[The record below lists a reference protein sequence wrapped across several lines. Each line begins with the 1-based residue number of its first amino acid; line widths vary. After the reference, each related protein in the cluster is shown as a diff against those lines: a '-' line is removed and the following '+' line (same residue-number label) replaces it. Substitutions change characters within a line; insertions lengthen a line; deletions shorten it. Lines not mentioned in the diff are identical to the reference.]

1 MESVKTGKTNKV
13 GKNTEMAHTKTNKE
27 THFKQV
33 SAITNRIRSIGGI
46 FTKIAKKVRELV
58 KKHPKKS
65 SAALVVLT
73 PVACKRAKEL
83 DDKVQDKSKQA
94 EKENKINWWKYS
106 GLTIATSLLL
116 AACSAGDID
125 KQIELEQEKQKTEQ
139 EKKEAENARDRAN
152 KSEIELEQE
161 RQKTNKSGIELANS
175 QIKAEQERQKTEQE
189 KQKAN
194 KSEIEL
200 EQQKQKTINTQ
211 RDLIKEQKDFIKET
225 EQNCQEKHGQL
236 FIKRARIK
244 TGITTGIAIEIEAEC
259 KTPKPTKTNQTPIQP
274 KHLPNSKHP
283 HSQRGSKAQEL
294 IAYLLFE
301 QKDFIIET
309 EQKCQEKHNQFFI
322 KKAGIKGGAIEVE
335 AECKTP
341 KPTKT
346 NQTPIQPK
354 HLPNSKQPHSQR
366 GSKAQEL
373 IAYLQK
379 ELESLPYSQKA
390 IAKQV
395 DFYKPSSIAYLE
407 LDPRDFKVTEEWQNE
422 NLKIRSKAQAK
433 MLEMRKPQANLS
445 PSQSFLFVQRIFAD
459 INKEIEAA
467 ANTEKKAEKV
477 GYGYS
482 KRV

>member
-13 GKNTEMAHTKTNKE
+13 GKNTEITDTKANEE
-27 THFKQV
+27 THFKQA
-33 SAITNRIRSIGGI
+33 SAITNIIRSIGGF
-46 FTKIAKKVRELV
+46 FTKIMKRVRELV

-65 SAALVVLT
+65 RAALVVLT
-73 PVACKRAKEL
+73 HVACRKAKEL

-94 EKENKINWWKYS
+94 EKENQINWWKYS
-106 GLTIATSLLL
+106 GLTIAASLLL
-116 AACSAGDID
+116 AACSAGDTD
-125 KQIELEQEKQKTEQ
+125 KQIELEQEKQKANKSGIELEQERQKTEQ
-139 EKKEAENARDRAN
+139 ERQKTN

-236 FIKRARIK
+236 FIKKARIK

-274 KHLPNSKHP
+274 KHLPNSK
-283 HSQRGSKAQEL
+283 
-294 IAYLLFE
+294 
-301 QKDFIIET
+301 
-309 EQKCQEKHNQFFI
+309 
-322 KKAGIKGGAIEVE
+322 
-335 AECKTP
+335 
-341 KPTKT
+341 
-346 NQTPIQPK
+346 QPR
-354 HLPNSKQPHSQR
+354 SQR

-407 LDPRDFKVTEEWQNE
+407 LDPRDFKATEEWQKE

-433 MLEMRKPQANLS
+433 MLEMRSLKPDSQAHLS
-445 PSQSFLFVQRIFAD
+445 TSQSLLFLQKIFAD
-459 INKEIEAA
+459 VSKEIEAA
-467 ANTEKKAEKV
+467 ANTEKKVEKA

-482 KRV
+482 KRM

>member
-1 MESVKTGKTNKV
+1 MKTGRTNKV
-13 GKNTEMAHTKTNKE
+13 GKNAETANTKANKE

-33 SAITNRIRSIGGI
+33 SVITNTLRSIGGF

-65 SAALVVLT
+65 KVALVVLT
-73 PVACKRAKEL
+73 HAACKRAKEL

-125 KQIELEQEKQKTEQ
+125 KQIELEQEKQKANKSGIELEQERQKTEQ
-139 EKKEAENARDRAN
+139 EKQKAN

-189 KQKAN
+189 RQKTN
-194 KSEIEL
+194 KSGIEL
-200 EQQKQKTINTQ
+200 EQQRQKAEQEKQKTINTQ

-236 FIKRARIK
+236 FIKKTRIK

-259 KTPKPTKTNQTPIQP
+259 KTPKPAKTNQTPIQP
-274 KHLPNSKHP
+274 KHL
-283 HSQRGSKAQEL
+283 Q
-294 IAYLLFE
+294 
-301 QKDFIIET
+301 
-309 EQKCQEKHNQFFI
+309 
-322 KKAGIKGGAIEVE
+322 
-335 AECKTP
+335 
-341 KPTKT
+341 
-346 NQTPIQPK
+346 
-354 HLPNSKQPHSQR
+354 NSKQPHSQR
-366 GSKAQEL
+366 GSKAQEF

-407 LDPRDFKVTEEWQNE
+407 LDPRDFKVTKEWQNE

-433 MLEMRKPQANLS
+433 MLEMRKTQANLS
-445 PSQSFLFVQRIFAD
+445 PFQSLLFVQKIFAD
-459 INKEIEAA
+459 INKEIKVV
-467 ANTEKKAEKV
+467 ANTEKKAEKA

-482 KRV
+482 KRM

>member
-1 MESVKTGKTNKV
+1 MKSVKTGKTNKV
-13 GKNTEMAHTKTNKE
+13 SKNTEMANTKTNKE

-33 SAITNRIRSIGGI
+33 STITNRLKSIGGI
-46 FTKIAKKVRELV
+46 FTKIVKKVRELI
-58 KKHPKKS
+58 KKHPEKS

-73 PVACKRAKEL
+73 HVACKRAKEL

-94 EKENKINWWKYS
+94 EKENQINWWKYS

-125 KQIELEQEKQKTEQ
+125 KQIELEQEK
-139 EKKEAENARDRAN
+139 KEVESARDRAN
-152 KSEIELEQE
+152 KSGIELEQQRQKTEQE
-161 RQKTNKSGIELANS
+161 RQKTNKSGIELE
-175 QIKAEQERQKTEQE
+175 QQRQKTEQERQKT
-189 KQKAN
+189 N
-194 KSEIEL
+194 KSGIEL
-200 EQQKQKTINTQ
+200 EQQRQKAEQEKQKTINTQ

-236 FIKRARIK
+236 FIKKTRIK

-259 KTPKPTKTNQTPIQP
+259 KTPKP
-274 KHLPNSKHP
+274 
-283 HSQRGSKAQEL
+283 A
-294 IAYLLFE
+294 
-301 QKDFIIET
+301 
-309 EQKCQEKHNQFFI
+309 
-322 KKAGIKGGAIEVE
+322 
-335 AECKTP
+335 
-341 KPTKT
+341 KT

-366 GSKAQEL
+366 GSKAQEF

-395 DFYKPSSIAYLE
+395 NFYKPSSIAYLE

-433 MLEMRKPQANLS
+433 MLEMRKTQANLS
-445 PSQSFLFVQRIFAD
+445 PFQSFSILQNIVAD
-459 INKEIEAA
+459 INKGIEAA
-467 ANTEKKAEKV
+467 ANTEKKAEKA

-482 KRV
+482 KRM

>member
-13 GKNTEMAHTKTNKE
+13 GKNTETADTKANKE
-27 THFKQV
+27 TRFKQA
-33 SAITNRIRSIGGI
+33 SAITNMIRSIGGF
-46 FTKIAKKVRELV
+46 FTKIAKKVRGLV

-65 SAALVVLT
+65 RVALVVLT
-73 PVACKRAKEL
+73 HVACRKAKEL

-94 EKENKINWWKYS
+94 EKENQINWWKYS

-116 AACSAGDID
+116 AACSVGDTD
-125 KQIELEQEKQKTEQ
+125 KQIELEQ

-152 KSEIELEQE
+152 KS
-161 RQKTNKSGIELANS
+161 G
-175 QIKAEQERQKTEQE
+175 
-189 KQKAN
+189 
-194 KSEIEL
+194 IEL
-200 EQQKQKTINTQ
+200 EQQKQKTINA
-211 RDLIKEQKDFIKET
+211 QKDFIKYA
-225 EQNCQEKHGQL
+225 EQNCKENHG
-236 FIKRARIK
+236 
-244 TGITTGIAIEIEAEC
+244 
-259 KTPKPTKTNQTPIQP
+259 
-274 KHLPNSKHP
+274 
-283 HSQRGSKAQEL
+283 
-294 IAYLLFE
+294 
-301 QKDFIIET
+301 
-309 EQKCQEKHNQFFI
+309 QFFI
-322 KKAGIKGGAIEVE
+322 KKGGIKAGIGIEVE

-354 HLPNSKQPHSQR
+354 HLPNSKQPRSQR

-407 LDPRDFKVTEEWQNE
+407 LDPRDFNVTEEWQKE

-433 MLEMRKPQANLS
+433 MLEMRSLKPDSQARLS
-445 PSQSFLFVQRIFAD
+445 TSQSLLFVQKIFAD
-459 INKEIEAA
+459 VSKEIKAA
-467 ANTEKKAEKV
+467 ANTEKKVEKA

-482 KRV
+482 KRM

>member
-1 MESVKTGKTNKV
+1 MESVKTAKTNKV
-13 GKNTEMAHTKTNKE
+13 GKNTEMANTKANKE

-33 SAITNRIRSIGGI
+33 SAITNTLRSIGGI

-65 SAALVVLT
+65 NVALVVLT
-73 PVACKRAKEL
+73 HAACKRAKEL

-125 KQIELEQEKQKTEQ
+125 KQIELEQERQKTEQ
-139 EKKEAENARDRAN
+139 ERQKTN

-236 FIKRARIK
+236 FIKKARIK

-259 KTPKPTKTNQTPIQP
+259 KTPKPAKTNQTP
-274 KHLPNSKHP
+274 
-283 HSQRGSKAQEL
+283 
-294 IAYLLFE
+294 
-301 QKDFIIET
+301 T
-309 EQKCQEKHNQFFI
+309 
-322 KKAGIKGGAIEVE
+322 
-335 AECKTP
+335 
-341 KPTKT
+341 
-346 NQTPIQPK
+346 QPK
-354 HLPNSKQPHSQR
+354 HLPNSKQPRSQR

-395 DFYKPSSIAYLE
+395 NFYKPSSIAYLE
-407 LDPRDFKVTEEWQNE
+407 LDPRDFKVTEEWQKE

-433 MLEMRKPQANLS
+433 MLEMRNPQAHL
-445 PSQSFLFVQRIFAD
+445 PTSQSLLFVQKIFANV
-459 INKEIEAA
+459 NKEIRAV
-467 ANTEKKAEKV
+467 ANTEKKAEKA

>member
-13 GKNTEMAHTKTNKE
+13 GKNTGMANTKTNKE

-33 SAITNRIRSIGGI
+33 SAITNTLRSIGGI

-65 SAALVVLT
+65 NAALVVLT
-73 PVACKRAKEL
+73 HVACKKAKEL

-94 EKENKINWWKYS
+94 EKENQINWWKYS

-139 EKKEAENARDRAN
+139 EE
-152 KSEIELEQE
+152 
-161 RQKTNKSGIELANS
+161 
-175 QIKAEQERQKTEQE
+175 QKTEQE
-189 KQKAN
+189 KQKTSN
-194 KSEIEL
+194 I
-200 EQQKQKTINTQ
+200 QK
-211 RDLIKEQKDFIKET
+211 DLVKEQKDLVKEQKDLVKEQKDLVKEQKDLVKEQKDLVKEQKDLVKKA
-225 EQNCQEKHGQL
+225 EQNCQE
-236 FIKRARIK
+236 
-244 TGITTGIAIEIEAEC
+244 
-259 KTPKPTKTNQTPIQP
+259 N
-274 KHLPNSKHP
+274 
-283 HSQRGSKAQEL
+283 HS
-294 IAYLLFE
+294 
-301 QKDFIIET
+301 
-309 EQKCQEKHNQFFI
+309 QFFI
-322 KKAGIKGGAIEVE
+322 KKLGIKGGIAIEVE

-341 KPTKT
+341 KPAKT

-354 HLPNSKQPHSQR
+354 HLPNSKQPRSQR

-390 IAKQV
+390 IVKQV
-395 DFYKPSSIAYLE
+395 DFYRPSSIAYLE

-433 MLEMRKPQANLS
+433 MLEMRKPQAHLS
-445 PSQSFLFVQRIFAD
+445 TSQSFSIIQNIVAD
-459 INKEIEAA
+459 ISKEIEAA
-467 ANTEKKAEKV
+467 VNTEKKAEKA

-482 KRV
+482 KRM

>member
-13 GKNTEMAHTKTNKE
+13 GKNTETANAKANKE
-27 THFKQV
+27 THFKQA
-33 SAITNRIRSIGGI
+33 SAITNMIRSIGGF
-46 FTKIAKKVRELV
+46 FTKIAKKVRGLV

-65 SAALVVLT
+65 RAALVVLT
-73 PVACKRAKEL
+73 HVACRKAKKL

-94 EKENKINWWKYS
+94 EKENQINWWKYS
-106 GLTIATSLLL
+106 GLTIAASLLL
-116 AACSAGDID
+116 AACSAGDTD
-125 KQIELEQEKQKTEQ
+125 KQIELEQEKQKANKSGIELEQERQKTEQ
-139 EKKEAENARDRAN
+139 ERQKTNKSGIELEQERQKTN

-236 FIKRARIK
+236 FIKKARIK

-274 KHLPNSKHP
+274 KH
-283 HSQRGSKAQEL
+283 
-294 IAYLLFE
+294 F
-301 QKDFIIET
+301 
-309 EQKCQEKHNQFFI
+309 
-322 KKAGIKGGAIEVE
+322 
-335 AECKTP
+335 
-341 KPTKT
+341 
-346 NQTPIQPK
+346 
-354 HLPNSKQPHSQR
+354 PNSKQPRSQR

-407 LDPRDFKVTEEWQNE
+407 LDPRDFKATEEWQKE

-433 MLEMRKPQANLS
+433 MLEMRSLKPDPQAHLS
-445 PSQSFLFVQRIFAD
+445 TSQSLLLVQKIFAD
-459 INKEIEAA
+459 VSKEIKAV
-467 ANTEKKAEKV
+467 ANTEKKVEKA

-482 KRV
+482 KRM

>member
-13 GKNTEMAHTKTNKE
+13 GKNTETADTKANKE
-27 THFKQV
+27 THFKQA
-33 SAITNRIRSIGGI
+33 SAITNIIRSIGGI
-46 FTKIAKKVRELV
+46 FTKIVKKVRELV
-58 KKHPKKS
+58 KKHPEKS

-73 PVACKRAKEL
+73 HVACKKAKEL

-94 EKENKINWWKYS
+94 EKENQINWWKYS

-116 AACSAGDID
+116 AACNAGDID
-125 KQIELEQEKQKTEQ
+125 KQIELEQEKQKANKSGIELEQERQKTEQ
-139 EKKEAENARDRAN
+139 ERQKTN

-200 EQQKQKTINTQ
+200 EQEKQKTINTQ

-236 FIKRARIK
+236 FIKKARIK

-274 KHLPNSKHP
+274 KHLPNSK
-283 HSQRGSKAQEL
+283 
-294 IAYLLFE
+294 
-301 QKDFIIET
+301 
-309 EQKCQEKHNQFFI
+309 
-322 KKAGIKGGAIEVE
+322 
-335 AECKTP
+335 
-341 KPTKT
+341 
-346 NQTPIQPK
+346 
-354 HLPNSKQPHSQR
+354 QPHSQR
-366 GSKAQEL
+366 GSKAQEF

-395 DFYKPSSIAYLE
+395 DFYKPSSVAYLE
-407 LDPRDFKVTEEWQNE
+407 LDPRDFNVTEEWQKE

-433 MLEMRKPQANLS
+433 MLEMRNLQAHLS
-445 PSQSFLFVQRIFAD
+445 ASQSLLFVQKIFAD
-459 INKEIEAA
+459 VNKEIKIV
-467 ANTEKKAEKV
+467 ANTEKKVEKA

-482 KRV
+482 KRM

>member
-13 GKNTEMAHTKTNKE
+13 GKNTETADTKANKE
-27 THFKQV
+27 THFKQAN
-33 SAITNRIRSIGGI
+33 AITNMIRSIGSF
-46 FTKIAKKVRELV
+46 FTKIAKRVRELV

-65 SAALVVLT
+65 NAALVVLT
-73 PVACKRAKEL
+73 HVACRKAKEL

-94 EKENKINWWKYS
+94 EKENQINWWKYS
-106 GLTIATSLLL
+106 GLTIAASLLL
-116 AACSAGDID
+116 AACSAGDTD
-125 KQIELEQEKQKTEQ
+125 KQIELEQEKQKANKSGIELEQEKQKANKSGIELEQERQKTEQ
-139 EKKEAENARDRAN
+139 EKQKAN

-236 FIKRARIK
+236 FIKKARIK

-274 KHLPNSKHP
+274 KHLPNSK
-283 HSQRGSKAQEL
+283 
-294 IAYLLFE
+294 
-301 QKDFIIET
+301 
-309 EQKCQEKHNQFFI
+309 
-322 KKAGIKGGAIEVE
+322 
-335 AECKTP
+335 
-341 KPTKT
+341 
-346 NQTPIQPK
+346 QPR
-354 HLPNSKQPHSQR
+354 SQR

-407 LDPRDFKVTEEWQNE
+407 LDPRDFNVTEEWQKE

-433 MLEMRKPQANLS
+433 MLEMRSLKLDPQAHLS
-445 PSQSFLFVQRIFAD
+445 TSQSLLLVQKIFAD
-459 INKEIEAA
+459 VSKEIEAV
-467 ANTEKKAEKV
+467 ANTEKKVEKA

-482 KRV
+482 KRM

>member
-13 GKNTEMAHTKTNKE
+13 GKNAETANTKANKE
-27 THFKQV
+27 THFKQA
-33 SAITNRIRSIGGI
+33 SAITNTLRSIGGF

-73 PVACKRAKEL
+73 HVACKKAKEL

-116 AACSAGDID
+116 AACSVGDID
-125 KQIELEQEKQKTEQ
+125 KQIELEQ

-152 KSEIELEQE
+152 KSGIELEQE
-161 RQKTNKSGIELANS
+161 
-175 QIKAEQERQKTEQE
+175 
-189 KQKAN
+189 
-194 KSEIEL
+194 
-200 EQQKQKTINTQ
+200 KQKT
-211 RDLIKEQKDFIKET
+211 IKEQKDFIKYA
-225 EQNCQEKHGQL
+225 EQNCQE
-236 FIKRARIK
+236 
-244 TGITTGIAIEIEAEC
+244 
-259 KTPKPTKTNQTPIQP
+259 N
-274 KHLPNSKHP
+274 
-283 HSQRGSKAQEL
+283 
-294 IAYLLFE
+294 
-301 QKDFIIET
+301 
-309 EQKCQEKHNQFFI
+309 HNQFFI

-341 KPTKT
+341 KPAKT

-354 HLPNSKQPHSQR
+354 HLPNSKQPRSQR

-395 DFYKPSSIAYLE
+395 DFYRPSSIAYLE
-407 LDPRDFKVTEEWQNE
+407 LDPRDFNATEEWQNE
-422 NLKIRSKAQAK
+422 KLKIRSKAQAK

-445 PSQSFLFVQRIFAD
+445 ASQSLLFVQKIFAD
-459 INKEIEAA
+459 INKEIKVA
-467 ANTEKKAEKV
+467 ANTEKKAEKMS
-477 GYGYS
+477 YSYS

>member
-13 GKNTEMAHTKTNKE
+13 GKNTEMANTKTNKK
-27 THFKQV
+27 THFKQA
-33 SAITNRIRSIGGI
+33 SAITNMIRSIGGF
-46 FTKIAKKVRELV
+46 FTKIVKKVRELV

-65 SAALVVLT
+65 NAALVVLT
-73 PVACKRAKEL
+73 HAACKRAKEL
-83 DDKVQDKSKQA
+83 DDKFQDKSKQA
-94 EKENKINWWKYS
+94 EKENQINWWKYS

-116 AACSAGDID
+116 AACSVGDID
-125 KQIELEQEKQKTEQ
+125 KQIELEQ

-152 KSEIELEQE
+152 KSGIELEQE
-161 RQKTNKSGIELANS
+161 RQKTNKSGIELEQQRQKTEQEKQKTNKSGIELANS

-236 FIKRARIK
+236 FIKKTRIK

-259 KTPKPTKTNQTPIQP
+259 KTPKP
-274 KHLPNSKHP
+274 
-283 HSQRGSKAQEL
+283 A
-294 IAYLLFE
+294 
-301 QKDFIIET
+301 
-309 EQKCQEKHNQFFI
+309 
-322 KKAGIKGGAIEVE
+322 
-335 AECKTP
+335 
-341 KPTKT
+341 KT

-366 GSKAQEL
+366 GSKVQEL

-390 IAKQV
+390 IARQV

-407 LDPRDFKVTEEWQNE
+407 LDPRDFNATEEWQKE

-433 MLEMRKPQANLS
+433 MLEMRSLKPDPQAHLS
-445 PSQSFLFVQRIFAD
+445 TSQSLLFVQKIFAD
-459 INKEIEAA
+459 INKEIKVV
-467 ANTEKKAEKV
+467 ANTEKKAEKA

-482 KRV
+482 KRM

>member
-1 MESVKTGKTNKV
+1 MESVKTGKANEV
-13 GKNTEMAHTKTNKE
+13 GKNTEITNTKANKE

-33 SAITNRIRSIGGI
+33 SAITNIIRSIGGF

-65 SAALVVLT
+65 RAALVVLT
-73 PVACKRAKEL
+73 HVACKKAKEL

-94 EKENKINWWKYS
+94 EKENQINWWKYS

-125 KQIELEQEKQKTEQ
+125 KQIELEQEQ
-139 EKKEAENARDRAN
+139 
-152 KSEIELEQE
+152 
-161 RQKTNKSGIELANS
+161 
-175 QIKAEQERQKTEQE
+175 QKTEQE
-189 KQKAN
+189 KQKT
-194 KSEIEL
+194 
-200 EQQKQKTINTQ
+200 EQEKQKTINTQ
-211 RDLIKEQKDFIKET
+211 KDFIKYA
-225 EQNCQEKHGQL
+225 EQNCQE
-236 FIKRARIK
+236 
-244 TGITTGIAIEIEAEC
+244 
-259 KTPKPTKTNQTPIQP
+259 N
-274 KHLPNSKHP
+274 
-283 HSQRGSKAQEL
+283 
-294 IAYLLFE
+294 
-301 QKDFIIET
+301 
-309 EQKCQEKHNQFFI
+309 HNQFFI
-322 KKAGIKGGAIEVE
+322 KKVGIKAGIGIEVE

-354 HLPNSKQPHSQR
+354 HLPNSKQPLSQR

-407 LDPRDFKVTEEWQNE
+407 LDPRDFKATEEWQKE

-433 MLEMRKPQANLS
+433 MLEMRSLKPDSQAHLS
-445 PSQSFLFVQRIFAD
+445 TSQSLLLVQKIFAD
-459 INKEIEAA
+459 VSKEIKVV
-467 ANTEKKAEKV
+467 ANTEKKVEKA

-482 KRV
+482 KRM

>member
-1 MESVKTGKTNKV
+1 MKSVKTGKTNKV
-13 GKNTEMAHTKTNKE
+13 SKNTEKANTKTNKE

-33 SAITNRIRSIGGI
+33 SAITNTLRSIGGI
-46 FTKIAKKVRELV
+46 FTKIVKKVRELV

-65 SAALVVLT
+65 NVALVVLT
-73 PVACKRAKEL
+73 HAACKRAKEL

-116 AACSAGDID
+116 AACNAGDID
-125 KQIELEQEKQKTEQ
+125 KQIELEQEKQK
-139 EKKEAENARDRAN
+139 AN
-152 KSEIELEQE
+152 KSGIELEQE

-189 KQKAN
+189 RQKTNKSGIELEQQRQKTEQEKQKTN

-200 EQQKQKTINTQ
+200 ANSQIKAEQEKQKTINTQ

-236 FIKRARIK
+236 FIKRTRIK

-259 KTPKPTKTNQTPIQP
+259 KTPKP
-274 KHLPNSKHP
+274 
-283 HSQRGSKAQEL
+283 A
-294 IAYLLFE
+294 
-301 QKDFIIET
+301 
-309 EQKCQEKHNQFFI
+309 
-322 KKAGIKGGAIEVE
+322 
-335 AECKTP
+335 
-341 KPTKT
+341 KT

-354 HLPNSKQPHSQR
+354 HLPNSKQPRSQR

-395 DFYKPSSIAYLE
+395 NFYKPSSIAYLE

-433 MLEMRKPQANLS
+433 ILEMRNVKPYPQAHLS
-445 PSQSFLFVQRIFAD
+445 TSQSLLFVQKIFAD
-459 INKEIEAA
+459 INKEIKVV
-467 ANTEKKAEKV
+467 ANTEKKVEKA

-482 KRV
+482 KRM

>member
-1 MESVKTGKTNKV
+1 MKSVKTGKTNKV
-13 GKNTEMAHTKTNKE
+13 GKNAKTANTKANKK

-33 SAITNRIRSIGGI
+33 SAITNTLRSIGGF
-46 FTKIAKKVRELV
+46 FTKIMKRVRELV
-58 KKHPKKS
+58 KKHPEKS

-73 PVACKRAKEL
+73 HVACKKAKEL

-116 AACSAGDID
+116 AACSVGDID
-125 KQIELEQEKQKTEQ
+125 KQIELEQ

-152 KSEIELEQE
+152 KSGIELEQE
-161 RQKTNKSGIELANS
+161 
-175 QIKAEQERQKTEQE
+175 
-189 KQKAN
+189 
-194 KSEIEL
+194 
-200 EQQKQKTINTQ
+200 KQKT
-211 RDLIKEQKDFIKET
+211 IKEQKDFIKYA
-225 EQNCQEKHGQL
+225 EQN
-236 FIKRARIK
+236 
-244 TGITTGIAIEIEAEC
+244 
-259 KTPKPTKTNQTPIQP
+259 
-274 KHLPNSKHP
+274 
-283 HSQRGSKAQEL
+283 
-294 IAYLLFE
+294 
-301 QKDFIIET
+301 
-309 EQKCQEKHNQFFI
+309 CQEKHNQFFI

-341 KPTKT
+341 KPAKT

-354 HLPNSKQPHSQR
+354 HLPNSKQPRSQR
-366 GSKAQEL
+366 GSKAQEP

-407 LDPRDFKVTEEWQNE
+407 LDPRDFKVTEEWQKE

-433 MLEMRKPQANLS
+433 MLEMRNPQANLS
-445 PSQSFLFVQRIFAD
+445 ASQSLLFVQKIFAD
-459 INKEIEAA
+459 VNKEIKAT
-467 ANTEKKAEKV
+467 ANTEKKAEKA

>member
-1 MESVKTGKTNKV
+1 MPVIRVLVMLATMMMKLVKT
-13 GKNTEMAHTKTNKE
+13 AKE
-27 THFKQV
+27 
-33 SAITNRIRSIGGI
+33 
-46 FTKIAKKVRELV
+46 KKVFKNVGVSVMGITFWEAIKDSI
-58 KKHPKKS
+58 KKQIKKS
-65 SAALVVLT
+65 DWICGNVKTADDYLKTHPNSWLNSTIGVVTITAMLMNVCFADDQSKKE
-73 PVACKRAKEL
+73 VA
-83 DDKVQDKSKQA
+83 QA
-94 EKENKINWWKYS
+94 
-106 GLTIATSLLL
+106 
-116 AACSAGDID
+116 
-125 KQIELEQEKQKTEQ
+125 Q
-139 EKKEAENARDRAN
+139 KEAENARDRAN
-152 KSEIELEQE
+152 KSGIELGQEQQKTSNIETNNQIKVEQE
-161 RQKTNKSGIELANS
+161 KQKTNNIETNN
-175 QIKAEQERQKTEQE
+175 QIKVEQEKQKTSNIETNNQIKVEQEKQKTEQE
-189 KQKAN
+189 KQKTEQEKQKTN
-194 KSEIEL
+194 NIETNNQIKVEQ
-200 EQQKQKTINTQ
+200 EQQKTEQEKQKTEQEKQKTINTQ
-211 RDLIKEQKDFIKET
+211 KDFIKYA
-225 EQNCQEKHGQL
+225 EQN
-236 FIKRARIK
+236 
-244 TGITTGIAIEIEAEC
+244 
-259 KTPKPTKTNQTPIQP
+259 
-274 KHLPNSKHP
+274 
-283 HSQRGSKAQEL
+283 
-294 IAYLLFE
+294 
-301 QKDFIIET
+301 
-309 EQKCQEKHNQFFI
+309 CQEKHNQFFI

-354 HLPNSKQPHSQR
+354 HLPNSKQPRSQR

-445 PSQSFLFVQRIFAD
+445 PSQSLLFVQKIFAD
-459 INKEIEAA
+459 INKEIKIV

>member
-1 MESVKTGKTNKV
+1 MESVKIGKTNKV
-13 GKNTEMAHTKTNKE
+13 GKNTEMANAKTNKE
-27 THFKQV
+27 THFKQASV
-33 SAITNRIRSIGGI
+33 ITNTIRSIGSF

-65 SAALVVLT
+65 NAALVVLT
-73 PVACKRAKEL
+73 HVACKRAKEL

-116 AACSAGDID
+116 AACSVGDID
-125 KQIELEQEKQKTEQ
+125 KQIELEQ

-152 KSEIELEQE
+152 KSGIELEQE
-161 RQKTNKSGIELANS
+161 
-175 QIKAEQERQKTEQE
+175 
-189 KQKAN
+189 
-194 KSEIEL
+194 
-200 EQQKQKTINTQ
+200 KQKTIKT
-211 RDLIKEQKDFIKET
+211 QKDFIKYM
-225 EQNCQEKHGQL
+225 EQNCQE
-236 FIKRARIK
+236 
-244 TGITTGIAIEIEAEC
+244 
-259 KTPKPTKTNQTPIQP
+259 N
-274 KHLPNSKHP
+274 
-283 HSQRGSKAQEL
+283 HS
-294 IAYLLFE
+294 
-301 QKDFIIET
+301 
-309 EQKCQEKHNQFFI
+309 QFFI
-322 KKAGIKGGAIEVE
+322 KKLGIKAGIGIEVE

-346 NQTPIQPK
+346 NQTPTQPK
-354 HLPNSKQPHSQR
+354 HLPNSKQPRSQR

-395 DFYKPSSIAYLE
+395 DFYRPSSIAYLE

-433 MLEMRKPQANLS
+433 MLEMRHLKPDPQAHL
-445 PSQSFLFVQRIFAD
+445 PTSQSLLFVQKIFAD
-459 INKEIEAA
+459 INKEIKVV
-467 ANTEKKAEKV
+467 ANTEKKAEKA

>member
-1 MESVKTGKTNKV
+1 MKSVKIGKTNKV
-13 GKNTEMAHTKTNKE
+13 GKNTEMANTKTNKE

-33 SAITNRIRSIGGI
+33 GAIINTLRSIGGI
-46 FTKIAKKVRELV
+46 FTKIVKKVRELF

-65 SAALVVLT
+65 KVALVVLT
-73 PVACKRAKEL
+73 HVACKKAKEL

-94 EKENKINWWKYS
+94 EKENQINWWKYS

-116 AACSAGDID
+116 AACSVGDID

-139 EKKEAENARDRAN
+139 EQQKTEQEKQKAN
-152 KSEIELEQE
+152 KSGIELEQE

-189 KQKAN
+189 KQKTN

-236 FIKRARIK
+236 FIKRTRIK

-259 KTPKPTKTNQTPIQP
+259 KTPKP
-274 KHLPNSKHP
+274 
-283 HSQRGSKAQEL
+283 A
-294 IAYLLFE
+294 
-301 QKDFIIET
+301 
-309 EQKCQEKHNQFFI
+309 
-322 KKAGIKGGAIEVE
+322 
-335 AECKTP
+335 
-341 KPTKT
+341 KT

-354 HLPNSKQPHSQR
+354 HLPNSKQPRSQR
-366 GSKAQEL
+366 ESKAQEL
-373 IAYLQK
+373 IACLQK

-395 DFYKPSSIAYLE
+395 NFYKPSSIAYLE

-433 MLEMRKPQANLS
+433 MLEMRNLKPYPQANLS
-445 PSQSFLFVQRIFAD
+445 TSQSFSILQNIVAD
-459 INKEIEAA
+459 ISKEIEAS
-467 ANTEKKAEKV
+467 ANTEKKAEKA

-482 KRV
+482 KRM